1 MAIPITFSQYN
12 ILSQSILLPN
22 KTNFFFQQRVSH
34 KLLIFL
40 MSLFL
45 GPTQWPSISAVF
57 IFLRVKKIKVSGEN
71 LVFYLAHFFSLFTSL
86 REGEIFEFCQK
97 SSIWYNCWICPFR
110 GNVQFAKYLFPFL
123 IVFWFIFARLLWRL
137 KFSFFCNVDEDIKL

>member
-1 MAIPITFSQYN
+1 MAIPITISQYS

-97 SSIWYNCWICPFR
+97 SSIVEYAPSGEMFNLRSISFLFSSCFDL
-110 GNVQFAKYLFPFL
+110 YLQGFY
-123 IVFWFIFARLLWRL
+123 
-137 KFSFFCNVDEDIKL
+137 DD